1 MPSLPLFPLGTV
13 LLPGAPLPL
22 VIFEP
27 RYVALLADL
36 NRTAPPGQRAFGVVA
51 IRKGH
56 EVGPDAA
63 RELHDIGCEAVIEQ
77 VTGDKPPFH
86 LIARGRRRFRVI
98 GRDTEAATEY
108 LTGRIDWIDGLR
120 PSPPAAPDPDVTRVA
135 AQVLA
140 LHRKLLKLLNAQDRQ
155 VDPPSID
162 DLAYRIVERTAL
174 DVADRQ
180 RILEGETAADRL
192 HALRGILRREAAI
205 VGQVRAVPGRI
216 DPGSFSPN

>member
-13 LLPGAPLPL
+13 LLPGAALPL
-22 VIFEP
+22 MIFEP
-27 RYVALLADL
+27 RYIALLADL
-36 NRTAPPGQRAFGVVA
+36 NRTAPPGERAFGVVA

-56 EVGPDAA
+56 EVGDDAA
-63 RELHDIGCEAVIEQ
+63 TELHEIGCEAVIEQ

-86 LIARGRRRFRVI
+86 LIARGRRRFRLI
-98 GRDTEAATEY
+98 GRDPDAGTDY
-108 LTGRIDWIDGLR
+108 LTGRIDWIDTLR
-120 PSPPAAPDPDVTRVA
+120 PPHSTATDPEVARIA

-140 LHRKLLKLLNAQDRQ
+140 LHRKLLKLLNAEDRQ

-180 RILEGETAADRL
+180 RILEGQTAGDRL

-205 VGQVRAVPGRI
+205 VAQVRAVPGRI